1 MRTRYIQ
8 HPVTLKLIPA
18 DDYEAP
24 DRPRSAYVMG
34 DIAPYQSMKTGEMIG
49 GRRQHREHLRA
60 HGLVEVGNEKVTPKK
75 YASNDAEIRHDI
87 QAAFQRHS
95 Y

>member
-8 HPVTLKLIPA
+8 DPVTLKLVPA
-18 DDYEAP
+18 DEYEPPVRAQ
-24 DRPRSAYVMG
+24 SAYIIG
-34 DIAPYQSMKTGEMIG
+34 DINPYQSQKTGEMIG
-49 GRRQHREHLRA
+49 GRRQHREHLRE
-60 HGLVEVGNEKVTPKK
+60 HGLVEVGNERITPKK
-75 YASNDAEIRHDI
+75 FASNDADIRHDL